1 MNEKIEF
8 LPFNA
13 INEFMLSEYRKVIFK
28 LVFVNFA
35 SLQNSRQKSIN
46 TLMKKN
52 VKIQGFRDA
61 TQAPVVYKINNSI
74 ATFEKSASF
83 SAEILS
89 AWYELNTDLAQKVN
103 QMLIDKGWIILPVE
117 TDRSKLPGFLLKWPA
132 EDSFEKLTSDFMS
145 MYPESTYSDD
155 DISLMIV
162 WLSNRLPYDMVT
174 ENLFSKD

>member
-13 INEFMLSEYRKVIFK
+13 INEFMLSEYRKVVFK
-28 LVFVNFA
+28 SVFSNFA

-46 TLMKKN
+46 SLIKKN
-52 VKIQGFRDA
+52 VKIQGFRDS

-74 ATFEKSASF
+74 SLFEKSASF

-89 AWYELNTDLAQKVN
+89 AWYELNPDLAQKVN
-103 QMLIDKGWIILPVE
+103 QMLTDKGWIILPIE
-117 TDRSKLPGFLLKWPA
+117 TDRSKLPGFLIKWPA
-132 EDSFEKLTSDFMS
+132 EDSFEKLTEEFRNI
-145 MYPESTYSDD
+145 YPEITYSDD

-162 WLSNRLPYDMVT
+162 WMSNRLPYEMDA
-174 ENLFSKD
+174 ENIFSKE

>member
-28 LVFVNFA
+28 MVFGNFA

-52 VKIQGFRDA
+52 VKIQGFRDS
-61 TQAPVVYKINNSI
+61 TQAPVAFKINNSI
-74 ATFEKSASF
+74 PTFEKSANF

-89 AWYELNTDLAQKVN
+89 AWFELNNDLAQKVY
-103 QMLIDKGWIILPVE
+103 QLLSDKEWIVLPIE
-117 TDRSKLPGFLLKWPA
+117 TDRSKLPGFLIKWPA
-132 EDSFEKLTSDFMS
+132 EDSFEKLTGEFKDL
-145 MYPESTYSDD
+145 YPENTYTDD

-162 WLSNRLPYDMVT
+162 WLSNRLPYDMVD
-174 ENLFSKD
+174 ENLFLKD